1 MAGSPLGA
9 TPTHPTPEHQ
19 AATEAAILQAMPHD
33 LAQVLTGALL
43 RHLSGPA
50 TYERWCLTAAHD
62 ALSAGAC
69 NTTAALGYVR
79 AGLAQA
85 IRPDHITPGP
95 ETILLQAV
103 LWLLATEAQA
113 FELVASAA
121 SASRAHGHTGDAS

>member
-9 TPTHPTPEHQ
+9 TPTHPTPGHQ

-43 RHLSGPA
+43 RHLQGPA
-50 TYERWCLTAAHD
+50 TYERWCLKAAHD
-62 ALSAGAC
+62 ALADAG

-85 IRPDHITPGP
+85 IRPDHITPSP

-121 SASRAHGHTGDAS
+121 SASRFGGAAA